1 VFKVGDKVA
10 YPPHGVGVIEGKEE
24 RDVGGKKVVYYRINL
39 IGKNMSILVPEATI
53 ESSGIR
59 PVLSEEEINEIFDY
73 LSEVPKN
80 ISEKWTVRHRL
91 NVDRLKTGD
100 IRELATVVRNLSYR
114 SKDKELSYSEKR
126 MFEEAFSKLSE
137 EIALSLGE
145 PVKKVKQRI
154 RKILKEVKKS

>member
-10 YPPHGVGVIEGKEE
+10 YPPHGVGIIEGKEE
-24 RDVGGKKVVYYRINL
+24 REVGGKKVTYFRINL
-39 IGKNMSILVPEATI
+39 LGKNMSILIPEEGLKA
-53 ESSGIR
+53 SGIR
-59 PVLSEEEINEIFDY
+59 PVLSEEEIEEIFNF
-73 LSEVPKN
+73 LSQVPKN
-80 ISEKWTVRHRL
+80 ISQKWTVRHRL

-100 IRELATVVRNLSYR
+100 IKELATVVRNLSYR

-145 PVKKVKQRI
+145 PVRKIKQKI
-154 RKILKEVKKS
+154 RKILKEVKKP

>member
-24 RDVGGKKVVYYRINL
+24 REVGGKKVVYYRITL
-39 IGKNMSILVPEATI
+39 IGKNMSILVPEVGI

-59 PVLSEEEINEIFDY
+59 PVLSEEEIKEIFDY

-145 PVKKVKQRI
+145 PVKKVKQKI

>member
-24 RDVGGKKVVYYRINL
+24 REVGGKKVVYYRITL
-39 IGKNMSILVPEATI
+39 IGKNMSILVPEVGI

-59 PVLSEEEINEIFDY
+59 PVLSEKEIKEIFDY

-145 PVKKVKQRI
+145 PVKKVKQKI

>member
-1 VFKVGDKVA
+1 MFKIGDKVA

-24 RDVGGKKVVYYRINL
+24 REIGGKKVVYYRITL
-39 IGKNMSILVPEATI
+39 IGKNMSILVPETGVEA
-53 ESSGIR
+53 SGIR
-59 PVLSEEEINEIFDY
+59 PVLSEGEIEEIFKY

-114 SKDKELSYSEKR
+114 SRDKELSYSEKR

-145 PVKKVKQRI
+145 PVKKVKQKI

>member
-24 RDVGGKKVVYYRINL
+24 REVGGKKVVYYRITL
-39 IGKNMSILVPEATI
+39 VGKNMSILVPEVGI
-53 ESSGIR
+53 EKSRIR
-59 PVLSEEEINEIFDY
+59 PVLSEEEIKEIFDY

-114 SKDKELSYSEKR
+114 SKDKELSYSEKK

>member
-1 VFKVGDKVA
+1 MFKVGDKVA
-10 YPPHGVGVIEGKEE
+10 YPPHGVGVIEGTEE
-24 RDVGGKKVVYYRINL
+24 REIGGKKVIYYRINL
-39 IGKNMSILVPEATI
+39 IGKNMSILVPETGI

-59 PVLSEEEINEIFDY
+59 PVLSEEEIEEIFKY
-73 LSEVPKN
+73 LSEIPKN

-100 IRELATVVRNLSYR
+100 IKELATVVRNLSYR

-145 PVKKVKQRI
+145 PVKKVKQKI
-154 RKILKEVKKS
+154 RKILREVKKS

>member
-10 YPPHGVGVIEGKEE
+10 YPPHGVGIIEGKEE
-24 RDVGGKKVVYYRINL
+24 REVGGRKITYLRINL
-39 IGKNMSILVPEATI
+39 IGKNMSILVPEEGLET
-53 ESSGIR
+53 SGIR
-59 PVLSEEEINEIFDY
+59 PVLSEEEIEEIFNF
-73 LSEVPKN
+73 LSQVPKN
-80 ISEKWTVRHRL
+80 ISQKWTVRHRL

-126 MFEEAFSKLSE
+126 MFEEAFNKLSE

-145 PVKKVKQRI
+145 PVRKVKQRI